1 MAISRTSR
9 YQRNETALVR
19 DRRGQLQLTVLPR
32 KPEAQRLRVS
42 DYRWRSSDRVDE
54 VSSRYYDSES
64 SWWMYAE
71 ANPGILDWTQ
81 VTAGQQ
87 IMVPRGLA

>member
-9 YQRNETALVR
+9 YQRNETTLVK
-19 DRRGQLQLTVLPR
+19 DRNGQLQLAVMHR
-32 KPEAQRLRVS
+32 RPEAQKLRVS
-42 DYRWRSSDRVDE
+42 DYRWRSSERVDD
-54 VSSRYYDSES
+54 VATRYYQSES

-81 VTAGQQ
+81 VPAGQQ
-87 IMVPRGLA
+87 IMVPRGVA

>member
-9 YQRNETALVR
+9 YQRHETALVP
-19 DRRGQLQLTVLPR
+19 DRKGQLQLAILPR
-32 KPEAQRLRVS
+32 KPTDQALRVS
-42 DYRWRSSDRVDE
+42 DYRWRADGRVDAVAAE
-54 VSSRYYDSES
+54 YYSSES

-71 ANPGILDWTQ
+71 ANPRVLDWTNPP
-81 VTAGQQ
+81 AGLQ

>member
-9 YQRNETALVR
+9 YQRHETALVP
-19 DRRGQLQLTVLPR
+19 DRKGQLQLAIMPR
-32 KPEAQRLRVS
+32 KPADQALRVS
-42 DYRWRSSDRVDE
+42 DYRWRADERVDTVAAE
-54 VSSRYYDSES
+54 YYSSES

-71 ANPGILDWTQ
+71 ANPRVLDWTNPP
-81 VTAGQQ
+81 AGLQ

>member
-9 YQRNETALVR
+9 YQRNATSLVA
-19 DRRGQLQLTVLPR
+19 DRNGQLQLAVMHR
-32 KPEAQRLRVS
+32 KPADQSLRVS
-42 DYRWRSSDRVDE
+42 DYRWRSSERVDD
-54 VSSRYYDSES
+54 VATRYYGSES

-71 ANPGILDWTQ
+71 ANPAVLDWTQ
-81 VTAGQQ
+81 VPTGRQ

>member
-9 YQRNETALVR
+9 YQRHETALVP
-19 DRRGQLQLTVLPR
+19 DRHGQLQLAVMPR
-32 KPEAQRLRVS
+32 KPTSQSLRVS
-42 DYRWRSSDRVDE
+42 DYRWQAGERVDAVAVE
-54 VSSRYYDSES
+54 YYSSES

-71 ANPGILDWTQ
+71 ANPRVLDWTRPP
-81 VTAGQQ
+81 AGLQ